1 MKRMLPSPELIS
13 VDEHLLTCADC
24 REMLSGYI
32 SEDVDF
38 AISQLQIDGLQ
49 HPEYNDLEAYVDL
62 LCDATDREI
71 VESHLLT
78 CSDCAADVRE
88 MQSIRKQAGAE
99 KARDVVVPFR
109 PFYSTRIFR
118 YGALAAAAI
127 IVVLILNITREPTAP
142 RRQAKSTTM
151 PVNTETPAAPQ
162 NRLLVAL
169 KDQGATIAINEKG
182 RLIGADQFPPAY
194 QQMAHS
200 ALTDQKLT
208 LPPWVHDLAGDS
220 RALLGDSDSTTTF
233 QPIAPVGVVVEST
246 RPQFE
251 WKPLAGAQEYQV
263 RVFDQDFRSVATS
276 PRLSRN
282 SWDPDADLQRSK
294 IYVWSVVAFK
304 DGQEIEAPAPPAP
317 EARFQVVD
325 SSRLQ
330 EIQSFRSAN
339 SHLLLGLAC
348 ANAGLIPE
356 ARREFESLLQENP
369 DSPLAKNLLASLE

>member
-13 VDEHLLTCADC
+13 ADEHLVKCADC

-32 SEDVDF
+32 SEDVDY
-38 AISQLQIDGLQ
+38 AISQLQIDGLE

-62 LCDATDREI
+62 SCDATDREI
-71 VESHLLT
+71 VESHLLI

-88 MQSIRKQAGAE
+88 MQSIREQKS
-99 KARDVVVPFR
+99 RDVVIPFR

-127 IVVLILNITREPTAP
+127 IVVLILNITREPIAP
-142 RRQAKSTTM
+142 RTQAKSTTM
-151 PVNTETPAAPQ
+151 PVKPEAPAPQ
-162 NRLLVAL
+162 DRLVVAL

-182 RLIGADQFPPAY
+182 RLIGADRFPPAY
-194 QQMAHS
+194 QQMAQS

-208 LPPWVHDLAGDS
+208 YPAWVHDLAGDS

-233 QPIAPVGVVVEST
+233 QLVAPVGIVVEST

-263 RVFDQDFRSVATS
+263 RVFDQDFRPVATS

-282 SWDPDADLQRSK
+282 SWIPDADLQRSK
-294 IYVWSVVAFK
+294 TYVWSVVAFK

-330 EIQSFRSAN
+330 EIQSLRKEG
-339 SHLLLGLAC
+339 SHLLVGLAC
-348 ANAGLIPE
+348 ANAGLIPQ

-369 DSPLAKNLLASLE
+369 DSPLAKNLLASVK

>member
-13 VDEHLLTCADC
+13 ADEHLVKCADC

-32 SEDVDF
+32 SEDVDY
-38 AISQLQIDGLQ
+38 AISQLQIDGLE

-62 LCDATDREI
+62 SCDATDREI
-71 VESHLLT
+71 VESHLLI

-88 MQSIRKQAGAE
+88 MQSIREQKS
-99 KARDVVVPFR
+99 RDVVIPFR

-127 IVVLILNITREPTAP
+127 IVVLILNITREPIAP
-142 RRQAKSTTM
+142 RTQAKSTTM
-151 PVNTETPAAPQ
+151 PVKPEAPATPQ
-162 NRLLVAL
+162 DHLLVAL

-182 RLIGADQFPPAY
+182 RLIGADRFPPAY
-194 QQMAHS
+194 QQMAQS

-208 LPPWVHDLAGDS
+208 YPAWVHDLAGDS

-233 QPIAPVGVVVEST
+233 QLVAPVGIVVEST

-263 RVFDQDFRSVATS
+263 RVFDQDFRPVATS
-276 PRLSRN
+276 PRLSLN
-282 SWDPDADLQRSK
+282 SWIPDADLQRSK
-294 IYVWSVVAFK
+294 TYVWSVVAFK

-330 EIQSFRSAN
+330 EIQSLRKEG
-339 SHLLLGLAC
+339 SHLLVGLAC
-348 ANAGLIPE
+348 ANAGLIPQ

-369 DSPLAKNLLASLE
+369 DSPLAKNLLASVK